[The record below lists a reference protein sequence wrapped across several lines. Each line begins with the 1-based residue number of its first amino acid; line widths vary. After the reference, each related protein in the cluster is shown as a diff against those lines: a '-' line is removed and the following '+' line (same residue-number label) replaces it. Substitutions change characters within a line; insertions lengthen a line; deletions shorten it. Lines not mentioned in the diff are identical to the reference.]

1 MPVQAIKFDLVGERH
16 PRPSKLLSWMASRRT
31 QLTLCRV
38 VRVSQTSCGDGRVG
52 QNWEGRL
59 TWGRSVWNFASAH
72 SLVIVTANVP
82 DGPGQR
88 VDIEII
94 DGSEK
99 GNVYL
104 SKRVSATAGHK
115 QLYKGSLQ
123 ILTRALER
131 LPRTGR
137 GMTVLNKV
145 DSC

>member
-1 MPVQAIKFDLVGERH
+1 M
-16 PRPSKLLSWMASRRT
+16 
-31 QLTLCRV
+31 
-38 VRVSQTSCGDGRVG
+38 
-52 QNWEGRL
+52 
-59 TWGRSVWNFASAH
+59 WNFASAH

-123 ILTRALER
+123 SLTRALKASQGLGEE
-131 LPRTGR
+131 
-137 GMTVLNKV
+137 
-145 DSC
+145 